1 MFDLAELAQRLQRLR
16 AERGLSLAGLGE
28 RCSVSVSM
36 LSAIERAA
44 KAPTVVVLARIADG
58 LEVSLTALLEDASDR
73 RLVVR
78 RRDEQESADHADGW
92 RRVVLSPVVAGV
104 NFELVRLTLPP
115 HCDAGEFPAYA
126 RGSHEY
132 LAVEEG
138 TLQLTIGERTVLMEA
153 GDSAYFE
160 ADQLHRFANP
170 ADVPCAYYLA
180 AMIMRP
186 RP

>member
-1 MFDLAELAQRLQRLR
+1 MFDLAKLAHRLQQLR
-16 AERGLSLAGLGE
+16 AERGLSLAALAE
-28 RCSVSVSM
+28 RSSVSVSM

-58 LEVSLTALLEDASDR
+58 LEISLTALLEDTPDR
-73 RLVVR
+73 RLIIR
-78 RRDEQESADHADGW
+78 RHADQESADHTDGW
-92 RRVVLSPVVAGV
+92 RRVVLSPVIAGV
-104 NFELVRLTLPP
+104 NFELVRITLPP

-138 TLQLTIGERTVLMEA
+138 TLQLTIGDQTVLMSA

-160 ADQLHRFANP
+160 ADQLHHFAN
-170 ADVPCAYYLA
+170 ATNEPCTYYLA